1 MTSKTK
7 RNSDNQ
13 PATKADI
20 ANLRED
26 IDHLAIATRNT
37 FVSLEK
43 NVSGL
48 KQGQASLE
56 KGQASLEKGQA
67 SLEKGQASLE
77 KGQTSLKEN
86 QERILSIVESIDNHF
101 KEHRD
106 IPRRV
111 EQLEVDVFKL
121 QTRQR

>member
-56 KGQASLEKGQA
+56 KGQASLEKGQ
-67 SLEKGQASLE
+67 
-77 KGQTSLKEN
+77 TSLKEN